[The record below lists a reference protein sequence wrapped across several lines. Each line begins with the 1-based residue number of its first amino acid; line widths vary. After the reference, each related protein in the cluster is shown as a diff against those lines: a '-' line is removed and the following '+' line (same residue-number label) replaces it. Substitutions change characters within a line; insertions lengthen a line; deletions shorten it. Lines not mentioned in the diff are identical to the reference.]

1 MQNIN
6 AQSVKV
12 GDTLIKNF
20 VMKRAV
26 ITLCGTLIDE
36 NTKPVQ
42 GVIRLENSQTN
53 KVIDSIKTSAD
64 GKYCFELP
72 ENTALRFNA
81 KIQDFIV
88 QPIEFNSATM
98 KKGEQNIINYQVMS
112 IDHAIAQ
119 AQHSSYRISFL
130 NLAKR
135 ILLRQVHPNCNVC
148 MISCVS
154 IQKSE

>member
-1 MQNIN
+1 MLRKKSKYRLHIQIYTCKNKCK
-6 AQSVKV
+6 QWQVKIEY
-12 GDTLIKNF
+12 LESEYQKNYWKSIKNF

-81 KIQDFIV
+81 KIQDFII
-88 QPIEFNSATM
+88 QPIEFNSAIT
-98 KKGEQNIINYQVMS
+98 S
-112 IDHAIAQ
+112 
-119 AQHSSYRISFL
+119 
-130 NLAKR
+130 
-135 ILLRQVHPNCNVC
+135 
-148 MISCVS
+148 
-154 IQKSE
+154 